1 MGEDQCSI
9 PAKHA
14 HARTHTYHTHTNTV
28 LLLQPK
34 KLLNAVKCPQCLDGS
49 CRGFSKTGLW
59 ESRRAGGNHKIT
71 HTLGLPQ
78 AF

>member
-14 HARTHTYHTHTNTV
+14 HTHTHTNAV
-28 LLLQPK
+28 LLLQPT

-49 CRGFSKTGLW
+49 CRGFSKTGLG
-59 ESRRAGGNHKIT
+59 ESRRAGGNHKTT